1 LEKTGAVKADPRQIE
16 QVVLNLAV
24 NARDAMPDGGTLTL
38 ETTNAELT
46 PEFCFRHAGAQSGQY
61 VMLRVTDTGTGMDEA
76 ILPHI
81 FEPFYT
87 TKELGKGTGLGLSII
102 YGHRKAEW
110 RLHFGGE

>member
-1 LEKTGAVKADPRQIE
+1 LLVVALAAGVAKGQFALAAIAV
-16 QVVLNLAV
+16 LL
-24 NARDAMPDGGTLTL
+24 
-38 ETTNAELT
+38 
-46 PEFCFRHAGAQSGQY
+46 RHAGAQSGQY

-102 YGHRKAEW
+102 YGHRKAVW
-110 RLHFGGE
+110 RLHFCGE